1 MASPQRE
8 REMSSLL
15 HDERA
20 EEASSH
26 APRSGHS
33 ARLAVAAVA
42 FFAAGVIMWRSSS
55 STTSGSTTSTIGETA
70 EMYSKKDLY
79 GPDYGELVGGAG
91 SAIQK
96 AWPGLTCA
104 RSDDDKWGWGA
115 DPMKQPL
122 DSGTNCVY
130 GDTWF
135 CTRHYKKSS
144 TGLMSQ
150 VSELLWNKCN
160 SSCNAT
166 DEGRVVNAGVDAVL
180 VGNSGLAA
188 CEFQGVTDMEEVC
201 TGVPSAFVDESRRR
215 YLKAAAEV
223 PERRRKLREQ
233 RRLSHGNVAPSV
245 PERWMTNVLINN
257 TWNNEGCNSHG
268 LCAMCVNSTT
278 NEMNTYC
285 EAFYLY
291 YGGRSEIWNN
301 GYIAKLFWFNVHF
314 WCMSEVLD
322 SIANGTFIEKVD
334 AGLIPSYDEIETAWS
349 NEDAVEYWGTWHITT
364 NDDFPLA

>member
-1 MASPQRE
+1 MES
-8 REMSSLL
+8 SSLL
-15 HDERA
+15 RGEQ
-20 EEASSH
+20 SSRS
-26 APRSGHS
+26 PRLGFA
-33 ARLAVAAVA
+33 ARLAVAALACVTA
-42 FFAAGVIMWRSSS
+42 TAGVVAWRSSS
-55 STTSGSTTSTIGETA
+55 STASSGSTTSSTDQTA
-70 EMYSKKDLY
+70 ELYSKKDLY
-79 GPDYGELVGGAG
+79 GPDYGALVGGAG
-91 SAIQK
+91 SAMQK
-96 AWPGLTCA
+96 AWPGLTCD
-104 RSDDDKWGWGA
+104 RSDDDKWDWGK
-115 DPMKQPL
+115 DPMHQPL

-130 GDTWF
+130 GDTGF
-135 CTRHYKKSS
+135 CMTHYMLCNS
-144 TGLMSQ
+144 TNCTDTSLMAT
-150 VSELLWNKCN
+150 VSELMWNKCN

-166 DEGRVVNAGVDAVL
+166 DEGREAAVGVDARL
-180 VGNSGLAA
+180 VGSSGLAA

-201 TGVPSAFVDESRRR
+201 TGIPSVFVDESRRR

-268 LCAMCVNSTT
+268 LCGMCVNSTT

-322 SIANGTFIEKVD
+322 SIANGTFIAKVD